1 MAVPL
6 PFHETFVDAGPDRPW
21 ITLVHGLSQHSGV
34 FSAQVGAF
42 RDRYRLL
49 LVDLPGHGGSAT
61 LPGPYGAEEYAR
73 SVLAAL
79 DHVGIARTH
88 FWGTHTGAGS
98 GLLLASRDASRFH
111 SLILDGAVLPGA
123 QPLSVGATLARVRA
137 TAATRGL
144 RAAQQQ
150 WFEESEWFSVMRRRP
165 STCRRDEHWEM
176 IADFTGEPWL
186 DTSVPEPVES
196 IVDRLPSLDV
206 AVLLINGEHDLD
218 DFKATAAQLVK
229 ALPNARRVSIP
240 DAGGFPLWEYPDR
253 VNRAVEHFLAEVQ
266 AGSS

>member
-165 STCRRDEHWEM
+165 STCRRDAHWEM

-206 AVLLINGEHDLD
+206 PVLLINGEHDLD